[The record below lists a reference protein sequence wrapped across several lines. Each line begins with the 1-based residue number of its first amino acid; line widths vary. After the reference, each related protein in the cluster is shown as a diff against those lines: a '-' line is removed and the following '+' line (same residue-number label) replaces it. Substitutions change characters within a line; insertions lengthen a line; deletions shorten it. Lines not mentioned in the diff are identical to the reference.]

1 MKTYKLITH
10 TRGCNKSYDAD
21 LVLNPQ
27 DHPTAKVGDVVEI
40 YAPDD
45 ENGTHLLLQITELNE
60 QNKTGRNVISIES
73 CIAVAFKMKPYTHVV
88 MRIVNPADVALD
100 SIEIT
105 FKDQYMGRS
114 EMWRLKTY
122 LTNTCV
128 YVNKKID
135 YNDMQ
140 IRCQVYEMWS
150 QGERV
155 ASGVITDDTKIV
167 FRSSTSMVYLF
178 LQMSSEMW
186 DFDIH
191 GDLYFEKA
199 VNGFL
204 TELFQKWKKLGCN
217 HEVTIVLFSRTFY
230 AAKNLDEFPAH
241 MRDCLQQDYKGRYYE
256 DFYRVAIQNERN
268 DDWCTVLAQL
278 RKLFTSYQ
286 ATVLRYHER
295 QNMRIPLATNSTATQ
310 GNFLEVLNI
319 SLNTFEKHY
328 LDRTFDR
335 TGQLSVVITP
345 GVGVFSVDRELT
357 NITKQRIIDNGVGSD
372 LVCVGEQPLHAVPL
386 LKFHNKDTT
395 LTSADDYSLPHW
407 INLSFYSTNKK
418 IAYSNFIPRIKLP
431 ILSFDDDPDVE
442 ESERNFLSCNQSEYI
457 HNSLFDY
464 DAYDE
469 QIFQPLPAQSTCS
482 LQRVVRAKKTSVPS
496 FETYAYRNNDW
507 ENLTPT
513 KIPSLRRKMSDPD
526 IHHGTSGML
535 ATLSDATNL
544 SESLASEK
552 NARRT
557 IVSIAPI
564 VRPGRALINP
574 FDPSH
579 VTIKLTSNRRRWT
592 HIFPKGPTGVLI
604 QQHHYQAVPA
614 KTVPAINYSRHLQ
627 HSNSTNNNTNNN
639 NENNEFNSSAGDQ
652 FDQMSTHSMI
662 SLTRS
667 FTSQNFA
674 IGDDKSD
681 FFKKR
686 HNSLLNATPAAN
698 VPNLTATQAK
708 SYLWGATGEQE
719 WTPAITTG
727 KHTTMKP
734 IVESDHN
741 NFGSSPLEATTEAVG
756 KGKIIIGVDWK
767 SLSIPACLPITTDYF
782 PDKRSLHNDYVISAY
797 TLLPDDVN
805 QDYAT
810 SRAVYRK
817 PLSTEEVCKEIVSQR
832 LAQGF
837 QLIVVEEKP
846 TTASS
851 SNACSASG
859 PGVGSG
865 ATTTNNQSTSAVLP
879 VKPPCESNKEFLLSI
894 GRIFHKISFSGS
906 VITVTG
912 YRPRHPY
919 PPINVDYR
927 YRFHAPQHETYE
939 ISGVNFTTE
948 KLENFSWNH
957 MDLYIC
963 TRGDVD
969 YPLMESLKYWRFR
982 MYLLPRDSMVN
993 KIVSFGCQRCDIFT
1007 EAVVDNTRE
1016 QIEDFVRLIETVSK
1030 LKRQNG
1036 RKARDSPTTHSLTKR
1051 RHSTSNLSRPLN
1063 QGEPFRER
1071 VGSNRLPGKRPS
1083 IDVRPKLDASRISRI
1098 LPSQDAA
1105 TAAAATATA
1114 VAPRDDQ
1121 DDGFPMDIKF
1131 SASATLAE
1139 MFEAMK
1145 HPVNGVGFFTQT
1157 QSLPSCT
1164 FISYDA
1170 LIWLRSRVTNGRHPL
1185 ELLEAMRKERM
1196 ICHASGDW
1204 NQPVVP
1210 GFVFYYVVQQDKN
1223 AKDYAPP
1230 LNEYSAFVNEWLEIE
1245 LQGCGFLWHDEPAP
1259 TKVPNFL
1266 RDTPAPQSWTE
1277 YCMNKRVCRKSHLEI
1292 DVNQKSDRMEWGHV
1306 KHHTVMQPGFAFELV
1321 VEWVTSSGPIVSD
1334 LISGW
1339 MRKANQCGFQLVS
1352 VPADPMAEPFTEKSD
1367 PLRGPIFIP
1376 LCVTFLPDGAALF
1389 DEFPENS
1396 RSDRMLFLQ
1405 ETILARFGFM
1415 PCVLEE
1421 KFTLNKDMPK
1431 EYQYVHCTG
1440 NMFALI
1446 RCASKNY
1453 QVESPS
1459 RQEANFTRCVYG
1471 HTNNTNVPKKVGFL
1485 WAWNH
1490 MIPNKKWKAL
1500 TINNSADGELFQ
1512 LRMLKDFREFCSN
1525 SDQRLAKFWTDSQE
1539 LKRKC
1544 LKFEY
1549 NNNNNSDDAKIV

>member
-1 MKTYKLITH
+1 MKLYKLNTH

-21 LVLNPQ
+21 LVMNLK
-27 DHPTAKVGDVVEI
+27 DHPNANVGDVVEI
-40 YAPDD
+40 YAPDE
-45 ENGTHLLLQITELNE
+45 ENGTHLLLQITEFNGSC
-60 QNKTGRNVISIES
+60 GRDVISIES
-73 CIAVAFKMKPYTHVV
+73 GIANAFKMRQYSNVV

-122 LTNTCV
+122 LTDTCV

-155 ASGVITDDTKIV
+155 ASGVITEDTKIV

-204 TELFQKWKKLGCN
+204 TELFQKWRKLSCN

-230 AAKNLDEFPAH
+230 AAKCLDEFPEH
-241 MRDCLQQDYKGRYYE
+241 MRDCLQQDYKGRFYE
-256 DFYRVAIQNERN
+256 DFYRVAIQNERC
-268 DDWCTVLAQL
+268 DDWCTVLGQL

-295 QNMRIPLATNSTATQ
+295 EHMKIPPATNSSATQ

-418 IAYSNFIPRIKLP
+418 IAYSSFIPRIKLP
-431 ILSFDDDPDVE
+431 LFGSQLTLYDDAGEGGEGE
-442 ESERNFLSCNQSEYI
+442 ENESHFLSCNQSEYK

-496 FETYAYRNNDW
+496 LETYAYRNNDW

-513 KIPSLRRKMSDPD
+513 QIPAMRRKMSDPD
-526 IHHGTSGML
+526 IHHGTSAML
-535 ATLSDATNL
+535 AALQPDTTNL

-552 NARRT
+552 NSRRT

-574 FDPSH
+574 FDPSQ

-614 KTVPAINYSRHLQ
+614 KTTQAGQQRPLQ
-627 HSNSTNNNTNNN
+627 QIQNNSQAGSNNN
-639 NENNEFNSSAGDQ
+639 NEQEDYGCENEEQYDRVS
-652 FDQMSTHSMI
+652 
-662 SLTRS
+662 TRS
-667 FTSQNFA
+667 LLSKSASSQSFV
-674 IGDDKSD
+674 IGDEKID
-681 FFKKR
+681 FFKR
-686 HNSLLNATPAAN
+686 RQNSLMNALPAN

-719 WTPAITTG
+719 WTPAITTV
-727 KHTTMKP
+727 KHLRP
-734 IVESDHN
+734 IVEGEHHHL
-741 NFGSSPLEATTEAVG
+741 GGLEALRAVAVDPPPDPEAG
-756 KGKIIIGVDWK
+756 GGGGRGKIIIGVDWK
-767 SLSIPACLPITTDYF
+767 SLTIPACLPITTDYF
-782 PDKRSLHNDYVISAY
+782 PDKRSLNNDYVISDY

-805 QDYAT
+805 HDYAQ

-837 QLIVVEEKP
+837 QLIVVDEKP
-846 TTASS
+846 PTAGGCSS
-851 SNACSASG
+851 G
-859 PGVGSG
+859 
-865 ATTTNNQSTSAVLP
+865 SAVQP
-879 VKPPCESNKEFLLSI
+879 VKPPCEINKEYLLSI
-894 GRIFHKISFSGS
+894 GRIFHKISLTGS

-948 KLENFSWNH
+948 KLENFNWNH

-969 YPLMESLKYWRFR
+969 YPLMESLKYWRYR
-982 MYLLPRDSMVN
+982 MYLLPREN
-993 KIVSFGCQRCDIFT
+993 IVSKIASCQRCDIFPDVT
-1007 EAVVDNTRE
+1007 ADNTRE
-1016 QIEDFVRLIETVSK
+1016 QVEDFVRLIEAVSK
-1030 LKRQNG
+1030 LKRQF
-1036 RKARDSPTTHSLTKR
+1036 ARRARQHDTPRITEKHHNQLNSP
-1051 RHSTSNLSRPLN
+1051 
-1063 QGEPFRER
+1063 QQ
-1071 VGSNRLPGKRPS
+1071 S
-1083 IDVRPKLDASRISRI
+1083 INVRPKLENGRIPRI
-1098 LPSQDAA
+1098 FPA
-1105 TAAAATATA
+1105 TDAAATAGLSA
-1114 VAPRDDQ
+1114 RDDQ
-1121 DDGFPMDIKF
+1121 DDGFPVDIKF
-1131 SASATLAE
+1131 SPNATLVE
-1139 MFEAMK
+1139 IFEAMK
-1145 HPVNGVGFFTQT
+1145 HPVTGVGYFSQT

-1164 FISYDA
+1164 FVSYDA
-1170 LIWLRSRVTNGRHPL
+1170 LMWLKTRLNNGRHPL

-1204 NQPVVP
+1204 KKPVVP

-1230 LNEYSAFVNEWLEIE
+1230 LSDYSAFVNEWLEIE
-1245 LQGCGFLWHDEPAP
+1245 FQGCSFLWYDEPLTTP
-1259 TKVPNFL
+1259 VPNFL
-1266 RDTPAPQSWTE
+1266 RDSPAPQSWTE
-1277 YCMNKRVCRKSHLEI
+1277 TCSNKRVYRQSHLEI

-1306 KHHTVMQPGFAFELV
+1306 KHHTVLQPGFAFEIV
-1321 VEWVTSSGPIVSD
+1321 VEWVTSSGPIVAD
-1334 LISGW
+1334 LIGGW
-1339 MRKANQCGFQLVS
+1339 MRKANQFNFLVS
-1352 VPADPMAEPFTEKSD
+1352 VPADPMAEPFTKKSD

-1376 LCVTFLPDGAALF
+1376 LCTTFLPNGAALF
-1389 DEFPENS
+1389 DEFPEES

-1405 ETILARFGFM
+1405 EAILAKFGFL
-1415 PCVLEE
+1415 PCVLE
-1421 KFTLNKDMPK
+1421 KKYSVGKDLPK

-1446 RCASKNY
+1446 RCATNNY
-1453 QVESPS
+1453 QVESPIL
-1459 RQEANFTRCVYG
+1459 QEANVTRCVYG

-1490 MIPNKKWKAL
+1490 MIPNKKWKAQ

-1512 LRMLKDFREFCSN
+1512 LKMLKDFREFCSN
-1525 SDQRLAKFWTDSQE
+1525 SDQRLSTFWSQSQE
-1539 LKRKC
+1539 LKRKAQ
-1544 LKFEY
+1544 KFEF
-1549 NNNNNSDDAKIV
+1549 NNNNTDEVKPK

>member
-1 MKTYKLITH
+1 MKLYKLNTH

-21 LVLNPQ
+21 LVMNLK
-27 DHPTAKVGDVVEI
+27 DHPNANVGDVVEI
-40 YAPDD
+40 YAPDE
-45 ENGTHLLLQITELNE
+45 ENGTHLLLQITEFNGSC
-60 QNKTGRNVISIES
+60 GRDVISIES
-73 CIAVAFKMKPYTHVV
+73 GIANAFKMRQYSNVV

-122 LTNTCV
+122 LTDTCV

-155 ASGVITDDTKIV
+155 ASGVITEDTKIV

-204 TELFQKWKKLGCN
+204 TELFQKWRKLSCN

-230 AAKNLDEFPAH
+230 AAKCLDEFPEH
-241 MRDCLQQDYKGRYYE
+241 MRDCLQQDYKGRFYE
-256 DFYRVAIQNERN
+256 DFYRVAIQNERC
-268 DDWCTVLAQL
+268 DDWCTVLGQL

-295 QNMRIPLATNSTATQ
+295 EHMKIPPATNSSATQ

-418 IAYSNFIPRIKLP
+418 IAYSSFIPRIKLP
-431 ILSFDDDPDVE
+431 LFGSQLTLYDDAGEGGEGE
-442 ESERNFLSCNQSEYI
+442 ENESHFLSCNQSEYK

-496 FETYAYRNNDW
+496 LETYAYRNNDW

-513 KIPSLRRKMSDPD
+513 QIPAMRRKMSDPD
-526 IHHGTSGML
+526 IHHGTSAML
-535 ATLSDATNL
+535 AALQPDTTNL

-552 NARRT
+552 NSRRT

-574 FDPSH
+574 FDPSQ

-614 KTVPAINYSRHLQ
+614 KTTQAGQQRPLQ
-627 HSNSTNNNTNNN
+627 QIQNNSQAGSNNN
-639 NENNEFNSSAGDQ
+639 NEQEDYGCENEEQYDRVS
-652 FDQMSTHSMI
+652 
-662 SLTRS
+662 TRS
-667 FTSQNFA
+667 LLSKSASSQSFV
-674 IGDDKSD
+674 IGDEKID
-681 FFKKR
+681 FFKR
-686 HNSLLNATPAAN
+686 RQNSLMNALPAN

-719 WTPAITTG
+719 WTPAITTV
-727 KHTTMKP
+727 KHLRP
-734 IVESDHN
+734 IVEGEHHHL
-741 NFGSSPLEATTEAVG
+741 GGLEALRAVAVDPPPDPEAG
-756 KGKIIIGVDWK
+756 GGGGRGKIIIGVDWK
-767 SLSIPACLPITTDYF
+767 SLTIPACLPITTDYF
-782 PDKRSLHNDYVISAY
+782 PDKRSLNNDYVISDY

-805 QDYAT
+805 HDYAQ

-837 QLIVVEEKP
+837 QLIVVDEKP
-846 TTASS
+846 PTAGGCSS
-851 SNACSASG
+851 G
-859 PGVGSG
+859 
-865 ATTTNNQSTSAVLP
+865 SAVQP
-879 VKPPCESNKEFLLSI
+879 VKPPCEINKEYLLSI
-894 GRIFHKISFSGS
+894 GRIFHKISLTGS

-948 KLENFSWNH
+948 KLENFNWNH

-969 YPLMESLKYWRFR
+969 YPLMESLKYWRYR
-982 MYLLPRDSMVN
+982 MYLLPREN
-993 KIVSFGCQRCDIFT
+993 IVSKIASCQRCDIFPDVT
-1007 EAVVDNTRE
+1007 ADNTRE
-1016 QIEDFVRLIETVSK
+1016 QVEDFVRLIEAVSK
-1030 LKRQNG
+1030 LKRQF
-1036 RKARDSPTTHSLTKR
+1036 ARR
-1051 RHSTSNLSRPLN
+1051 ARH
-1063 QGEPFRER
+1063 
-1071 VGSNRLPGKRPS
+1071 
-1083 IDVRPKLDASRISRI
+1083 
-1098 LPSQDAA
+1098 
-1105 TAAAATATA
+1105 
-1114 VAPRDDQ
+1114 
-1121 DDGFPMDIKF
+1121 
-1131 SASATLAE
+1131 
-1139 MFEAMK
+1139 
-1145 HPVNGVGFFTQT
+1145 
-1157 QSLPSCT
+1157 
-1164 FISYDA
+1164 
-1170 LIWLRSRVTNGRHPL
+1170 
-1185 ELLEAMRKERM
+1185 
-1196 ICHASGDW
+1196 
-1204 NQPVVP
+1204 
-1210 GFVFYYVVQQDKN
+1210 
-1223 AKDYAPP
+1223 
-1230 LNEYSAFVNEWLEIE
+1230 
-1245 LQGCGFLWHDEPAP
+1245 
-1259 TKVPNFL
+1259 
-1266 RDTPAPQSWTE
+1266 
-1277 YCMNKRVCRKSHLEI
+1277 
-1292 DVNQKSDRMEWGHV
+1292 
-1306 KHHTVMQPGFAFELV
+1306 
-1321 VEWVTSSGPIVSD
+1321 
-1334 LISGW
+1334 
-1339 MRKANQCGFQLVS
+1339 
-1352 VPADPMAEPFTEKSD
+1352 
-1367 PLRGPIFIP
+1367 
-1376 LCVTFLPDGAALF
+1376 
-1389 DEFPENS
+1389 
-1396 RSDRMLFLQ
+1396 
-1405 ETILARFGFM
+1405 
-1415 PCVLEE
+1415 
-1421 KFTLNKDMPK
+1421 
-1431 EYQYVHCTG
+1431 
-1440 NMFALI
+1440 
-1446 RCASKNY
+1446 
-1453 QVESPS
+1453 
-1459 RQEANFTRCVYG
+1459 
-1471 HTNNTNVPKKVGFL
+1471 
-1485 WAWNH
+1485 
-1490 MIPNKKWKAL
+1490 
-1500 TINNSADGELFQ
+1500 
-1512 LRMLKDFREFCSN
+1512 
-1525 SDQRLAKFWTDSQE
+1525 
-1539 LKRKC
+1539 
-1544 LKFEY
+1544 
-1549 NNNNNSDDAKIV
+1549 

>member
-1 MKTYKLITH
+1 MKLYKLNTH

-21 LVLNPQ
+21 LVMNLK
-27 DHPTAKVGDVVEI
+27 DHPNANVGDVVEI
-40 YAPDD
+40 YAPDE
-45 ENGTHLLLQITELNE
+45 ENGTHLLLQITEFNGSC
-60 QNKTGRNVISIES
+60 GRDVISIES
-73 CIAVAFKMKPYTHVV
+73 GIANAFKMRQYSNVV

-122 LTNTCV
+122 LTDTCV

-155 ASGVITDDTKIV
+155 ASGVITEDTKIV

-204 TELFQKWKKLGCN
+204 TELFQKWRKLSCN

-230 AAKNLDEFPAH
+230 AAKCLDEFPEH
-241 MRDCLQQDYKGRYYE
+241 MRDCLQQDYKGRFYE
-256 DFYRVAIQNERN
+256 DFYRVAIQNERC
-268 DDWCTVLAQL
+268 DDWCTVLGQL

-295 QNMRIPLATNSTATQ
+295 EHMKIPPATNSSATQ

-418 IAYSNFIPRIKLP
+418 IAYSSFIPRIKLP
-431 ILSFDDDPDVE
+431 LFGSQLTLYDGAGEGGDGE
-442 ESERNFLSCNQSEYI
+442 ENESHFLSCNQSEYK

-496 FETYAYRNNDW
+496 LETYAYRNNDW

-513 KIPSLRRKMSDPD
+513 QIPAMRRKMSDPD
-526 IHHGTSGML
+526 IHHGTSAML
-535 ATLSDATNL
+535 AALQPDTTNL

-552 NARRT
+552 NSRRT

-574 FDPSH
+574 FDPSQ

-614 KTVPAINYSRHLQ
+614 KTTQACQQRPLQ
-627 HSNSTNNNTNNN
+627 QIQNNSQTGSNNN
-639 NENNEFNSSAGDQ
+639 NEQEDYGCENGEQYDRV
-652 FDQMSTHSMI
+652 STHSLL
-662 SLTRS
+662 SKSASSQS
-667 FTSQNFA
+667 FVMGEEK
-674 IGDDKSD
+674 ID
-681 FFKKR
+681 FFKR
-686 HNSLLNATPAAN
+686 RQNSLMNALPAN

-719 WTPAITTG
+719 WTPAITTV
-727 KHTTMKP
+727 KHLRP
-734 IVESDHN
+734 IVEGEHHHL
-741 NFGSSPLEATTEAVG
+741 GGLEALRAVAVDPPPDPEAG
-756 KGKIIIGVDWK
+756 GGGGGRGKIIIGVDWK
-767 SLSIPACLPITTDYF
+767 SLTIPACLPITTDYF
-782 PDKRSLHNDYVISAY
+782 PDKRSLNNDYVISDY

-805 QDYAT
+805 HDYAQ

-837 QLIVVEEKP
+837 QLIVVDEKP
-846 TTASS
+846 PTAIGCSS
-851 SNACSASG
+851 G
-859 PGVGSG
+859 
-865 ATTTNNQSTSAVLP
+865 SAVQP
-879 VKPPCESNKEFLLSI
+879 VKPPCEINKEYLLSI
-894 GRIFHKISFSGS
+894 GRIFHKISLTGS

-948 KLENFSWNH
+948 KLENFNWNH

-969 YPLMESLKYWRFR
+969 YPLMESLKYWRYR
-982 MYLLPRDSMVN
+982 MYLLPREN
-993 KIVSFGCQRCDIFT
+993 IVSKIASCQRCDIFPDVT
-1007 EAVVDNTRE
+1007 ADNTRE
-1016 QIEDFVRLIETVSK
+1016 QVEDFVRLIEAVSK
-1030 LKRQNG
+1030 LKRQF
-1036 RKARDSPTTHSLTKR
+1036 ARRARQHDTPRITEKHHNQLNSP
-1051 RHSTSNLSRPLN
+1051 
-1063 QGEPFRER
+1063 QQ
-1071 VGSNRLPGKRPS
+1071 S
-1083 IDVRPKLDASRISRI
+1083 INVRPKLENGRIPRI
-1098 LPSQDAA
+1098 FPA
-1105 TAAAATATA
+1105 TDAAATAGLA
-1114 VAPRDDQ
+1114 ARDDQ
-1121 DDGFPMDIKF
+1121 DDGFPVDIKF
-1131 SASATLAE
+1131 SPNATLVE
-1139 MFEAMK
+1139 IFEAMK
-1145 HPVNGVGFFTQT
+1145 HPVTGVGYFSQT

-1164 FISYDA
+1164 FVSYDA
-1170 LIWLRSRVTNGRHPL
+1170 LMWLKTRLNNGRHPL

-1204 NQPVVP
+1204 KKPVVP

-1230 LNEYSAFVNEWLEIE
+1230 LGDYSAFVNEWLEIE
-1245 LQGCGFLWHDEPAP
+1245 FQGCSFLWYDEPLTTP
-1259 TKVPNFL
+1259 VPNFL
-1266 RDTPAPQSWTE
+1266 RDSPAPQSWTE
-1277 YCMNKRVCRKSHLEI
+1277 TCSNKRVYRQSHLEI

-1306 KHHTVMQPGFAFELV
+1306 KHHTVLQPGFAFEIV
-1321 VEWVTSSGPIVSD
+1321 VEWVTSSGPIVAD
-1334 LISGW
+1334 LIGGW
-1339 MRKANQCGFQLVS
+1339 MRKANQFNFLVS
-1352 VPADPMAEPFTEKSD
+1352 VPADPMAEPFTKKSD

-1376 LCVTFLPDGAALF
+1376 LCTTFLPNGAALF
-1389 DEFPENS
+1389 EEFPEES

-1405 ETILARFGFM
+1405 EAILAKFGFL
-1415 PCVLEE
+1415 PCVLE
-1421 KFTLNKDMPK
+1421 KKYSVGKDLPK

-1446 RCASKNY
+1446 RCATNNY
-1453 QVESPS
+1453 QVESPIL
-1459 RQEANFTRCVYG
+1459 QEANVTRCVYG

-1490 MIPNKKWKAL
+1490 MIPNKKWKAQ

-1512 LRMLKDFREFCSN
+1512 LKMLKDFREFCSN
-1525 SDQRLAKFWTDSQE
+1525 SDQRLSTFWSQSQE
-1539 LKRKC
+1539 LKRKAQ
-1544 LKFEY
+1544 KFEF
-1549 NNNNNSDDAKIV
+1549 NNNNTDEVKPK

>member
-1 MKTYKLITH
+1 MKLYKLNTH

-21 LVLNPQ
+21 LVMNLK
-27 DHPTAKVGDVVEI
+27 DHPNANVGDVVEI
-40 YAPDD
+40 YAPDE
-45 ENGTHLLLQITELNE
+45 ENGTHLLLQITEFNGSC
-60 QNKTGRNVISIES
+60 GRDVISIES
-73 CIAVAFKMKPYTHVV
+73 GIANAFKMRPYSNVV
-88 MRIVNPADVALD
+88 MRIVKPADVALD

-122 LTNTCV
+122 LTDTCV

-155 ASGVITDDTKIV
+155 ASGVITEDTKIV

-204 TELFQKWKKLGCN
+204 TELFQKWRKLSCN

-230 AAKNLDEFPAH
+230 AAKSLDEFPEH
-241 MRDCLQQDYKGRYYE
+241 MRDCLQQDYKGRFYE
-256 DFYRVAIQNERN
+256 DFYRVAIQNERC
-268 DDWCTVLAQL
+268 DDWCTVLGQL

-295 QNMRIPLATNSTATQ
+295 ENMKIPPATNSSATQ

-418 IAYSNFIPRIKLP
+418 IVYSSFIPRIKLP
-431 ILSFDDDPDVE
+431 LFGSQLTLHDGVGDGEGE
-442 ESERNFLSCNQSEYI
+442 ENERHFLSCNQSEYK

-496 FETYAYRNNDW
+496 LETYAYRNNDW

-513 KIPSLRRKMSDPD
+513 QIPAMRRKMSDPD
-526 IHHGTSGML
+526 IHHGTSAML
-535 ATLSDATNL
+535 AALQPDTTNL

-552 NARRT
+552 NSRRT

-574 FDPSH
+574 FDPSQ

-614 KTVPAINYSRHLQ
+614 KPTQAGQQRPLQ
-627 HSNSTNNNTNNN
+627 QTQSNNN
-639 NENNEFNSSAGDQ
+639 NDQEDYGCENGEQYDRVSSHSLLNKSDSSQSFVMGDEP
-652 FDQMSTHSMI
+652 I
-662 SLTRS
+662 
-667 FTSQNFA
+667 
-674 IGDDKSD
+674 D
-681 FFKKR
+681 FFKR
-686 HNSLLNATPAAN
+686 RQNSPMNPQPAN

-727 KHTTMKP
+727 
-734 IVESDHN
+734 
-741 NFGSSPLEATTEAVG
+741 
-756 KGKIIIGVDWK
+756 VDWK
-767 SLSIPACLPITTDYF
+767 SLTIPACLPITTDYF
-782 PDKRSLHNDYVISAY
+782 PDKRSLNNDYVISDY

-805 QDYAT
+805 HDYAQ

-837 QLIVVEEKP
+837 QLIVVDEKP
-846 TTASS
+846 PTASGCS
-851 SNACSASG
+851 SG
-859 PGVGSG
+859 
-865 ATTTNNQSTSAVLP
+865 SAVQP
-879 VKPPCESNKEFLLSI
+879 VKLSRETNKEYLLSI
-894 GRIFHKISFSGS
+894 GRIFHKISLSGS

-948 KLENFSWNH
+948 KLENFNWNH

-969 YPLMESLKYWRFR
+969 YPLMESLKYWRYR
-982 MYLLPRDSMVN
+982 MYLLPREN
-993 KIVSFGCQRCDIFT
+993 IVSKIASCQRCDIFPDVT
-1007 EAVVDNTRE
+1007 ADNTRE
-1016 QIEDFVRLIETVSK
+1016 QVEDFVRLIEAVSK
-1030 LKRQNG
+1030 LKRQYA
-1036 RKARDSPTTHSLTKR
+1036 RKARQHDTPRITEKHHNQLNSPL
-1051 RHSTSNLSRPLN
+1051 
-1063 QGEPFRER
+1063 Q
-1071 VGSNRLPGKRPS
+1071 S
-1083 IDVRPKLDASRISRI
+1083 INVRPKLENGRIPRI
-1098 LPSQDAA
+1098 FPA
-1105 TAAAATATA
+1105 TDAAAAAG
-1114 VAPRDDQ
+1114 VAARDDQ
-1121 DDGFPMDIKF
+1121 DDGFPVDIKF
-1131 SASATLAE
+1131 SPNATLPE
-1139 MFEAMK
+1139 IFEAMK
-1145 HPVNGVGFFTQT
+1145 HPVNGVGFFSQT

-1164 FISYDA
+1164 FVSYDA
-1170 LIWLRSRVTNGRHPL
+1170 LMWLKTRLNNGRHPL
-1185 ELLEAMRKERM
+1185 DLLEAMRKERM

-1204 NQPVVP
+1204 KKPVVP

-1230 LNEYSAFVNEWLEIE
+1230 LDDYSAFVNEWLEIE
-1245 LQGCGFLWHDEPAP
+1245 FQGCSFLWHDEPVTTP
-1259 TKVPNFL
+1259 VPNFL
-1266 RDTPAPQSWTE
+1266 RDSPAPQSWTE
-1277 YCMNKRVCRKSHLEI
+1277 TSSNKRVYRQSHLEI

-1306 KHHTVMQPGFAFELV
+1306 KHHTVLQPRFAFEIV
-1321 VEWVTSSGPIVSD
+1321 VEWVTSSGPIVAD
-1334 LISGW
+1334 LIGGW
-1339 MRKANQCGFQLVS
+1339 MRKANQFNFLVS
-1352 VPADPMAEPFTEKSD
+1352 VPADPMAEPFTKKSD

-1376 LCVTFLPDGAALF
+1376 LCTTFLPNGAALF
-1389 DEFPENS
+1389 DEFPEES
-1396 RSDRMLFLQ
+1396 RSDRMLFFQ
-1405 ETILARFGFM
+1405 EAILGKFGFL
-1415 PCVLEE
+1415 PCVLE
-1421 KFTLNKDMPK
+1421 KKYSVGKDLPK

-1446 RCASKNY
+1446 RCATNNY
-1453 QVESPS
+1453 QVESPILK
-1459 RQEANFTRCVYG
+1459 EANVTRCVYG

-1490 MIPNKKWKAL
+1490 MIPNKKWKAQ

-1512 LRMLKDFREFCSN
+1512 LKMLKDFREFCSN
-1525 SDQRLAKFWTDSQE
+1525 SDQRLSTFWTQSQE
-1539 LKRKC
+1539 LKRRAQ
-1544 LKFEY
+1544 KFEF
-1549 NNNNNSDDAKIV
+1549 NNNNTEENKMK

>member
-1 MKTYKLITH
+1 MKLYKLNTH

-21 LVLNPQ
+21 LVMNLK
-27 DHPTAKVGDVVEI
+27 DHPNANVGDVVEI
-40 YAPDD
+40 YAPDE
-45 ENGTHLLLQITELNE
+45 ENGTHLLLQITEFNGSC
-60 QNKTGRNVISIES
+60 GRDVISIES
-73 CIAVAFKMKPYTHVV
+73 GIANAFKMRQYSNVV

-122 LTNTCV
+122 LTDTCV

-155 ASGVITDDTKIV
+155 ASGVITEDTKIV

-204 TELFQKWKKLGCN
+204 TELFQKWRKLSCN

-230 AAKNLDEFPAH
+230 AAKCLDEFPEH
-241 MRDCLQQDYKGRYYE
+241 MRDCLQQDYKGRFYE
-256 DFYRVAIQNERN
+256 DFYRVAIQNERC
-268 DDWCTVLAQL
+268 DDWCTVLGQL

-295 QNMRIPLATNSTATQ
+295 EHMKIPPATNSSATQ

-418 IAYSNFIPRIKLP
+418 IAYSSFIPRIKLP
-431 ILSFDDDPDVE
+431 LFGSQLTLYDDAGEGGEGE
-442 ESERNFLSCNQSEYI
+442 ENESHFLSCNQSEYK

-496 FETYAYRNNDW
+496 LETYAYRNNDW

-513 KIPSLRRKMSDPD
+513 QIPAMRRKMSDPD
-526 IHHGTSGML
+526 IHHGTSAML
-535 ATLSDATNL
+535 AALQPDTTNL

-552 NARRT
+552 NSRRT

-574 FDPSH
+574 FDPSQ

-614 KTVPAINYSRHLQ
+614 KTTQAGQQRPLQ
-627 HSNSTNNNTNNN
+627 QIQNNSQAGSNNN
-639 NENNEFNSSAGDQ
+639 NEQEDYGCENEEQYDRVS
-652 FDQMSTHSMI
+652 
-662 SLTRS
+662 TRS
-667 FTSQNFA
+667 LLSKSASSQSFV
-674 IGDDKSD
+674 IGDEKID
-681 FFKKR
+681 FFKR
-686 HNSLLNATPAAN
+686 RQNSLMNALPAN

-719 WTPAITTG
+719 WTPAITTV
-727 KHTTMKP
+727 KHLRP
-734 IVESDHN
+734 IVEGEHHHL
-741 NFGSSPLEATTEAVG
+741 GGLEALRAVAVDPPPDPEAG
-756 KGKIIIGVDWK
+756 GGGGRGKIIIGVDWK
-767 SLSIPACLPITTDYF
+767 SLTIPACLPITTDYF
-782 PDKRSLHNDYVISAY
+782 PDKRSLNNDYVISDY

-805 QDYAT
+805 HDYAQ

-837 QLIVVEEKP
+837 QLIVVDEKP
-846 TTASS
+846 PTAGGCSS
-851 SNACSASG
+851 G
-859 PGVGSG
+859 
-865 ATTTNNQSTSAVLP
+865 SAVQP
-879 VKPPCESNKEFLLSI
+879 VKPPCEINKEYLLSI
-894 GRIFHKISFSGS
+894 GRIFHKISLTGS

-948 KLENFSWNH
+948 KLENFNWNH

-969 YPLMESLKYWRFR
+969 YPLMESLKYWRYR
-982 MYLLPRDSMVN
+982 MYLLPREN
-993 KIVSFGCQRCDIFT
+993 IVSKIASCQRCDIFPDVT
-1007 EAVVDNTRE
+1007 ADNTRE
-1016 QIEDFVRLIETVSK
+1016 QVEDFVRLIEAVSK
-1030 LKRQNG
+1030 LKRQF
-1036 RKARDSPTTHSLTKR
+1036 ARRARHDTPRITEKHHNQLNSP
-1051 RHSTSNLSRPLN
+1051 
-1063 QGEPFRER
+1063 QQ
-1071 VGSNRLPGKRPS
+1071 S
-1083 IDVRPKLDASRISRI
+1083 INVRPKLENGRIPRI
-1098 LPSQDAA
+1098 FPA
-1105 TAAAATATA
+1105 TDAAATAGLSA
-1114 VAPRDDQ
+1114 RDDQ
-1121 DDGFPMDIKF
+1121 DDGFPVDIKF
-1131 SASATLAE
+1131 SPNATLVE
-1139 MFEAMK
+1139 IFEAMK
-1145 HPVNGVGFFTQT
+1145 HPVTGVGYFSQT

-1164 FISYDA
+1164 FVSYDA
-1170 LIWLRSRVTNGRHPL
+1170 LMWLKTRLNNGRHPL

-1204 NQPVVP
+1204 KKPVVP

-1230 LNEYSAFVNEWLEIE
+1230 LSDYSAFVNEWLEIE
-1245 LQGCGFLWHDEPAP
+1245 FQGCSFLWYDEPLTTP
-1259 TKVPNFL
+1259 VPNFL
-1266 RDTPAPQSWTE
+1266 RDSPAPQSWTE
-1277 YCMNKRVCRKSHLEI
+1277 TCSNKRVYRQSHLEI

-1306 KHHTVMQPGFAFELV
+1306 KHHTVLQPGFAFEIV
-1321 VEWVTSSGPIVSD
+1321 VEWVTSSGPIVAD
-1334 LISGW
+1334 LIGGW
-1339 MRKANQCGFQLVS
+1339 MRKANQFNFLVS
-1352 VPADPMAEPFTEKSD
+1352 VPADPMAEPFTKKSD

-1376 LCVTFLPDGAALF
+1376 LCTTFLPNGAALF
-1389 DEFPENS
+1389 DEFPEES

-1405 ETILARFGFM
+1405 EAILAKFGFL
-1415 PCVLEE
+1415 PCVLE
-1421 KFTLNKDMPK
+1421 KKYSVGKDLPK

-1446 RCASKNY
+1446 RCATNNY
-1453 QVESPS
+1453 QVESPIL
-1459 RQEANFTRCVYG
+1459 QEANVTRCVYG

-1490 MIPNKKWKAL
+1490 MIPNKKWKAQ

-1512 LRMLKDFREFCSN
+1512 LKMLKDFREFCSN
-1525 SDQRLAKFWTDSQE
+1525 SDQRLSTFWSQSQE
-1539 LKRKC
+1539 LKRKAQ
-1544 LKFEY
+1544 KFEF
-1549 NNNNNSDDAKIV
+1549 NNNNTDEVKPK

>member
-1 MKTYKLITH
+1 MKLFKLNTH

-60 QNKTGRNVISIES
+60 QSKTGRNVISIES
-73 CIAVAFKMKPYTHVV
+73 CIAIAFKMRSYSNVV

-230 AAKNLDEFPAH
+230 AAKSLDEFPAH

-286 ATVLRYHER
+286 ETVLRYHER

-418 IAYSNFIPRIKLP
+418 IAYSSFIPRIKLP
-431 ILSFDDDPDVE
+431 LLSHVDETDVE
-442 ESERNFLSCNQSEYI
+442 ENERNFLSCNQSEYI

-535 ATLSDATNL
+535 ATLTDTTNL

-552 NARRT
+552 NARRA

-614 KTVPAINYSRHLQ
+614 KAVPAASYNRQLQ
-627 HSNSTNNNTNNN
+627 HSNSNNN
-639 NENNEFNSSAGDQ
+639 NNNDQ
-652 FDQMSTHSMI
+652 EEQYDQLSNHSLI
-662 SLTRS
+662 SQSKS
-667 FTSQNFA
+667 FSSQNFA
-674 IGDDKSD
+674 MGEDKSD
-681 FFKKR
+681 FFKR
-686 HNSLLNATPAAN
+686 RNTSLVNAATAAN

-719 WTPAITTG
+719 WTPAITTDNGTATG
-727 KHTTMKP
+727 KHMKP
-734 IVESDHN
+734 IVESEHY
-741 NFGSSPLEATTEAVG
+741 NFGRSRLEATTEAVG

-782 PDKRSLHNDYVISAY
+782 PDKRSLHNDYVISDY

-805 QDYAT
+805 LDYAK

-837 QLIVVEEKP
+837 QLIVVEEKQP
-846 TTASS
+846 SS
-851 SNACSASG
+851 SSCCSASG
-859 PGVGSG
+859 SCAPASNP
-865 ATTTNNQSTSAVLP
+865 TTSAVLP
-879 VKPPCESNKEFLLSI
+879 VKPSCELNREYLLSI
-894 GRIFHKISFSGS
+894 GRIFHKITLSGS

-982 MYLLPRDSMVN
+982 MYLLPRESMVN

-1016 QIEDFVRLIETVSK
+1016 QIEDFIRLIENVSK
-1030 LKRQNG
+1030 LKRQIC
-1036 RKARDSPTTHSLTKR
+1036 RKARHQCAPQAGSESHFAHSS
-1051 RHSTSNLSRPLN
+1051 RH
-1063 QGEPFRER
+1063 
-1071 VGSNRLPGKRPS
+1071 
-1083 IDVRPKLDASRISRI
+1083 
-1098 LPSQDAA
+1098 
-1105 TAAAATATA
+1105 
-1114 VAPRDDQ
+1114 
-1121 DDGFPMDIKF
+1121 
-1131 SASATLAE
+1131 
-1139 MFEAMK
+1139 
-1145 HPVNGVGFFTQT
+1145 
-1157 QSLPSCT
+1157 
-1164 FISYDA
+1164 
-1170 LIWLRSRVTNGRHPL
+1170 
-1185 ELLEAMRKERM
+1185 
-1196 ICHASGDW
+1196 
-1204 NQPVVP
+1204 
-1210 GFVFYYVVQQDKN
+1210 
-1223 AKDYAPP
+1223 
-1230 LNEYSAFVNEWLEIE
+1230 
-1245 LQGCGFLWHDEPAP
+1245 GCGDSCSCSLG
-1259 TKVPNFL
+1259 
-1266 RDTPAPQSWTE
+1266 S
-1277 YCMNKRVCRKSHLEI
+1277 
-1292 DVNQKSDRMEWGHV
+1292 
-1306 KHHTVMQPGFAFELV
+1306 
-1321 VEWVTSSGPIVSD
+1321 
-1334 LISGW
+1334 
-1339 MRKANQCGFQLVS
+1339 
-1352 VPADPMAEPFTEKSD
+1352 
-1367 PLRGPIFIP
+1367 
-1376 LCVTFLPDGAALF
+1376 CVT
-1389 DEFPENS
+1389 
-1396 RSDRMLFLQ
+1396 
-1405 ETILARFGFM
+1405 
-1415 PCVLEE
+1415 
-1421 KFTLNKDMPK
+1421 
-1431 EYQYVHCTG
+1431 
-1440 NMFALI
+1440 
-1446 RCASKNY
+1446 
-1453 QVESPS
+1453 
-1459 RQEANFTRCVYG
+1459 
-1471 HTNNTNVPKKVGFL
+1471 
-1485 WAWNH
+1485 
-1490 MIPNKKWKAL
+1490 
-1500 TINNSADGELFQ
+1500 
-1512 LRMLKDFREFCSN
+1512 
-1525 SDQRLAKFWTDSQE
+1525 
-1539 LKRKC
+1539 
-1544 LKFEY
+1544 
-1549 NNNNNSDDAKIV
+1549 

>member
-1 MKTYKLITH
+1 MKLYKLNTH

-21 LVLNPQ
+21 LVMNLK
-27 DHPTAKVGDVVEI
+27 DHPNANVGDVVEI
-40 YAPDD
+40 YAPDE
-45 ENGTHLLLQITELNE
+45 ENGTHLLLQITEFNGSC
-60 QNKTGRNVISIES
+60 GRDVISIES
-73 CIAVAFKMKPYTHVV
+73 GIAIAFKMRSYSNVV

-122 LTNTCV
+122 LTDTCV

-155 ASGVITDDTKIV
+155 ASGVITEDTKIV

-204 TELFQKWKKLGCN
+204 TELFQKWRKLSCN

-230 AAKNLDEFPAH
+230 AAKSLDEFPEH
-241 MRDCLQQDYKGRYYE
+241 MRDCLQQDYKGRFYE
-256 DFYRVAIQNERN
+256 DFYRVAIQNERC
-268 DDWCTVLAQL
+268 DDWCTVLGQL

-295 QNMRIPLATNSTATQ
+295 ENMEIPPATNSSATQ

-418 IAYSNFIPRIKLP
+418 IAYSSFIPRIKLP
-431 ILSFDDDPDVE
+431 LFGSQLTLHDGVGEGEGE
-442 ESERNFLSCNQSEYI
+442 ENERHFLSCNQSEYK

-496 FETYAYRNNDW
+496 LETYAYRNNDW

-513 KIPSLRRKMSDPD
+513 QIPAMRRKMSDPD
-526 IHHGTSGML
+526 IHHGTSAML
-535 ATLSDATNL
+535 AALQPDTTNL

-552 NARRT
+552 NSRRA

-574 FDPSH
+574 FDPSQ

-614 KTVPAINYSRHLQ
+614 KPNQPGQQRPLQ
-627 HSNSTNNNTNNN
+627 QIQSICQSGSNNN
-639 NENNEFNSSAGDQ
+639 NDQEDYGCDSGEQYDRVSSHTLISKSASSQSFVMGDEK
-652 FDQMSTHSMI
+652 I
-662 SLTRS
+662 
-667 FTSQNFA
+667 
-674 IGDDKSD
+674 D
-681 FFKKR
+681 FFKR
-686 HNSLLNATPAAN
+686 RQNSLMNPLPAN

-719 WTPAITTG
+719 WTPAITTV
-727 KHTTMKP
+727 KHLRP
-734 IVESDHN
+734 IVEGEHHHL
-741 NFGSSPLEATTEAVG
+741 GGLEALRAVDSPPDAEAG
-756 KGKIIIGVDWK
+756 SGRGKIIIGVDWK
-767 SLSIPACLPITTDYF
+767 SLTIPACLPITTDYF
-782 PDKRSLHNDYVISAY
+782 PDKRSLNNDYVISDY

-805 QDYAT
+805 HDYAQ

-837 QLIVVEEKP
+837 QLIVVDEKP
-846 TTASS
+846 PTAGGCSS
-851 SNACSASG
+851 A
-859 PGVGSG
+859 
-865 ATTTNNQSTSAVLP
+865 SAVLP
-879 VKPPCESNKEFLLSI
+879 VKPPCETNKEYLLSI
-894 GRIFHKISFSGS
+894 GRIFHKISLSGS

-948 KLENFSWNH
+948 KLENFNWNH

-969 YPLMESLKYWRFR
+969 YPLMESLKYWRYR
-982 MYLLPRDSMVN
+982 MYLLPREN
-993 KIVSFGCQRCDIFT
+993 IVSKIASCQRCDIFPDVT
-1007 EAVVDNTRE
+1007 ADNTRE
-1016 QIEDFVRLIETVSK
+1016 QVEDFVRLIEAVSK
-1030 LKRQNG
+1030 LKRQYA
-1036 RKARDSPTTHSLTKR
+1036 RKARHDTPRITEKHHNQLNSP
-1051 RHSTSNLSRPLN
+1051 
-1063 QGEPFRER
+1063 QQ
-1071 VGSNRLPGKRPS
+1071 S
-1083 IDVRPKLDASRISRI
+1083 INVRPKLENGRIPRI
-1098 LPSQDAA
+1098 FPA
-1105 TAAAATATA
+1105 TDAAAAPGIAA
-1114 VAPRDDQ
+1114 RDDQ
-1121 DDGFPMDIKF
+1121 DDGFPVDIKF
-1131 SASATLAE
+1131 SPNATLPE
-1139 MFEAMK
+1139 IFEAMK
-1145 HPVNGVGFFTQT
+1145 HPVNGVGFFSQT

-1164 FISYDA
+1164 FVSYDA
-1170 LIWLRSRVTNGRHPL
+1170 LMWLKTRLNNGRHPL
-1185 ELLEAMRKERM
+1185 DLLEAMRKERM

-1204 NQPVVP
+1204 KKPVVP

-1230 LNEYSAFVNEWLEIE
+1230 LDDYSAFVNEWLEIE
-1245 LQGCGFLWHDEPAP
+1245 FQGCSFLWHDEPVTTP
-1259 TKVPNFL
+1259 VPNFL
-1266 RDTPAPQSWTE
+1266 RDSPAPQSWTE
-1277 YCMNKRVCRKSHLEI
+1277 TSSNKRVYRQSHLEI

-1306 KHHTVMQPGFAFELV
+1306 KHHTVLQPRFAFEIV
-1321 VEWVTSSGPIVSD
+1321 VEWVTSSGPIVAD
-1334 LISGW
+1334 LIGGW
-1339 MRKANQCGFQLVS
+1339 MRKANQFNFLVS
-1352 VPADPMAEPFTEKSD
+1352 VPADPMAEPFTKKSD

-1376 LCVTFLPDGAALF
+1376 LCTTFLPNGATLF
-1389 DEFPENS
+1389 DEFPEES
-1396 RSDRMLFLQ
+1396 RADRMLFLQ
-1405 ETILARFGFM
+1405 EAILGKFGFL
-1415 PCVLEE
+1415 PCVLE
-1421 KFTLNKDMPK
+1421 KKYSVGKDLPK

-1446 RCASKNY
+1446 RCATNNY
-1453 QVESPS
+1453 QVESPILK
-1459 RQEANFTRCVYG
+1459 EANVTRCVYG

-1490 MIPNKKWKAL
+1490 MIPNKKWKAQ

-1512 LRMLKDFREFCSN
+1512 LKMLKDFREFCSN
-1525 SDQRLAKFWTDSQE
+1525 SDQRLSTFWTQSQE
-1539 LKRKC
+1539 LKRRAQ
-1544 LKFEY
+1544 KFE
-1549 NNNNNSDDAKIV
+1549 NNNNNTEEVKLK

>member
-1 MKTYKLITH
+1 MKLYKLNTH

-21 LVLNPQ
+21 LVMNLK
-27 DHPTAKVGDVVEI
+27 DHPNANVGDVVEI
-40 YAPDD
+40 YAPDE
-45 ENGTHLLLQITELNE
+45 ENGTHLLLQITEFNGSC
-60 QNKTGRNVISIES
+60 GRDVISIES
-73 CIAVAFKMKPYTHVV
+73 GIAIAFKMRSYSNVV

-122 LTNTCV
+122 LTDTCV

-155 ASGVITDDTKIV
+155 ASGVITEDTKIV

-204 TELFQKWKKLGCN
+204 TELFQKWRKLSCN

-230 AAKNLDEFPAH
+230 AAKSLDEFPEH
-241 MRDCLQQDYKGRYYE
+241 MRDCLQQDYKGRFYE
-256 DFYRVAIQNERN
+256 DFYRVAIQNERC
-268 DDWCTVLAQL
+268 DDWCTVLGQL

-295 QNMRIPLATNSTATQ
+295 ENMEIPPATNSSATQ

-418 IAYSNFIPRIKLP
+418 IAYSSFIPRIKLP
-431 ILSFDDDPDVE
+431 LFGSQLTLHDGVGEGEGE
-442 ESERNFLSCNQSEYI
+442 ENERHFLSCNQSEYK

-496 FETYAYRNNDW
+496 LETYAYRNNDW

-513 KIPSLRRKMSDPD
+513 QIPAMRRKMSDPD
-526 IHHGTSGML
+526 IHHGTSAML
-535 ATLSDATNL
+535 AALQPDTTNL

-552 NARRT
+552 NSRRA

-574 FDPSH
+574 FDPSQ

-614 KTVPAINYSRHLQ
+614 KPNQPGQQRPLQ
-627 HSNSTNNNTNNN
+627 QIQSICQSGSNNN
-639 NENNEFNSSAGDQ
+639 NDQEDYGCDSGEQYDRVSSHTLISKSASSQSFVMGDEK
-652 FDQMSTHSMI
+652 I
-662 SLTRS
+662 
-667 FTSQNFA
+667 
-674 IGDDKSD
+674 D
-681 FFKKR
+681 FFKR
-686 HNSLLNATPAAN
+686 RQNSLMNPLPAN

-719 WTPAITTG
+719 WTPAITTV
-727 KHTTMKP
+727 KHLRP
-734 IVESDHN
+734 IVEGEHHHL
-741 NFGSSPLEATTEAVG
+741 GGLEALRAVDSPPDAEAG
-756 KGKIIIGVDWK
+756 SGRGKIIIGVDWK
-767 SLSIPACLPITTDYF
+767 SLTIPACLPITTDYF
-782 PDKRSLHNDYVISAY
+782 PDKRSLNNDYVISDY

-805 QDYAT
+805 HDYAQ

-837 QLIVVEEKP
+837 QLIVVDEKP
-846 TTASS
+846 PTAGGCSS
-851 SNACSASG
+851 A
-859 PGVGSG
+859 
-865 ATTTNNQSTSAVLP
+865 SAVLP
-879 VKPPCESNKEFLLSI
+879 VKPPCETNKEYLLSI
-894 GRIFHKISFSGS
+894 GRIFHKISLSGS

-948 KLENFSWNH
+948 KLENFNWNH

-969 YPLMESLKYWRFR
+969 YPLMESLKYWRYR
-982 MYLLPRDSMVN
+982 MYLLPREN
-993 KIVSFGCQRCDIFT
+993 IVSKIASCQRCDIFPDVT
-1007 EAVVDNTRE
+1007 ADNTRE
-1016 QIEDFVRLIETVSK
+1016 QVEDFVRLIEAVSK
-1030 LKRQNG
+1030 LKRQYA
-1036 RKARDSPTTHSLTKR
+1036 RKARHDTPRITEKHHNQLNSP
-1051 RHSTSNLSRPLN
+1051 
-1063 QGEPFRER
+1063 QQ
-1071 VGSNRLPGKRPS
+1071 S
-1083 IDVRPKLDASRISRI
+1083 INVRPKLENGRIPRI
-1098 LPSQDAA
+1098 FPA
-1105 TAAAATATA
+1105 TDAAAAPGIAA
-1114 VAPRDDQ
+1114 RDDQ
-1121 DDGFPMDIKF
+1121 DDGFPVDIKF
-1131 SASATLAE
+1131 SPNATLPE
-1139 MFEAMK
+1139 IFEAMK
-1145 HPVNGVGFFTQT
+1145 HPVNGVGFFSQT

-1164 FISYDA
+1164 FVSYDA
-1170 LIWLRSRVTNGRHPL
+1170 LMWLKTRLNNGRHPL
-1185 ELLEAMRKERM
+1185 DLLEAMRKERM

-1204 NQPVVP
+1204 KKPVVP

-1223 AKDYAPP
+1223 AKGDYAPP
-1230 LNEYSAFVNEWLEIE
+1230 LDDYSAFVNEWLEIE
-1245 LQGCGFLWHDEPAP
+1245 FQGCSFLWHDEPVTTP
-1259 TKVPNFL
+1259 VPNFL
-1266 RDTPAPQSWTE
+1266 RDSPAPQSWTE
-1277 YCMNKRVCRKSHLEI
+1277 TSSNKRVYRQSHLEI

-1306 KHHTVMQPGFAFELV
+1306 KHHTVLQPRFAFEIV
-1321 VEWVTSSGPIVSD
+1321 VEWVTSSGPIVAD
-1334 LISGW
+1334 LIGGW
-1339 MRKANQCGFQLVS
+1339 MRKANQFNFLVS
-1352 VPADPMAEPFTEKSD
+1352 VPADPMAEPFTKKSD

-1376 LCVTFLPDGAALF
+1376 LCTTFLPNGATLF
-1389 DEFPENS
+1389 DEFPEES
-1396 RSDRMLFLQ
+1396 RADRMLFLQ
-1405 ETILARFGFM
+1405 EAILGKFGFL
-1415 PCVLEE
+1415 PCVLE
-1421 KFTLNKDMPK
+1421 KKYSVGKDLPK

-1446 RCASKNY
+1446 RCATNNY
-1453 QVESPS
+1453 QVESPILK
-1459 RQEANFTRCVYG
+1459 EANVTRCVYG

-1490 MIPNKKWKAL
+1490 MIPNKKWKAQ

-1512 LRMLKDFREFCSN
+1512 LKMLKDFREFCSN
-1525 SDQRLAKFWTDSQE
+1525 SDQRLSTFWTQSQE
-1539 LKRKC
+1539 LKRRAQ
-1544 LKFEY
+1544 KFE
-1549 NNNNNSDDAKIV
+1549 NNNNNTEEVKLK

>member
-1 MKTYKLITH
+1 MKLFKLNTH

-60 QNKTGRNVISIES
+60 QSKTGRNVISIES
-73 CIAVAFKMKPYTHVV
+73 CIAIAFKMRSYSNVV

-230 AAKNLDEFPAH
+230 AAKSLDEFPAH

-286 ATVLRYHER
+286 ETVLRYHER

-418 IAYSNFIPRIKLP
+418 IAYSSFIPRIKLP
-431 ILSFDDDPDVE
+431 ILSHVDEADVE
-442 ESERNFLSCNQSEYI
+442 ENERNFLSCNQSEYI

-535 ATLSDATNL
+535 ATLTDTTNL

-552 NARRT
+552 NARRA

-614 KTVPAINYSRHLQ
+614 KAVPAACYNRQLH
-627 HSNSTNNNTNNN
+627 HSNSNNN
-639 NENNEFNSSAGDQ
+639 NNNDQ
-652 FDQMSTHSMI
+652 EEQYDQLSNHSLL
-662 SLTRS
+662 SQSKS
-667 FTSQNFA
+667 FSSQNFA
-674 IGDDKSD
+674 MGEDKSD
-681 FFKKR
+681 FFKR
-686 HNSLLNATPAAN
+686 RNTSLVNAATAAN

-719 WTPAITTG
+719 WTPAITTENATATG
-727 KHTTMKP
+727 KHMKP
-734 IVESDHN
+734 IVESEHY
-741 NFGSSPLEATTEAVG
+741 NFGRSRLEATTEAVG

-782 PDKRSLHNDYVISAY
+782 PDKRSLHNDYVISDY

-805 QDYAT
+805 LDYAK

-837 QLIVVEEKP
+837 QLIVVEEKQP
-846 TTASS
+846 SASS
-851 SNACSASG
+851 CCSASG
-859 PGVGSG
+859 SCAPASNP
-865 ATTTNNQSTSAVLP
+865 TTSAVLP
-879 VKPPCESNKEFLLSI
+879 LKASCELNREYLLSI
-894 GRIFHKISFSGS
+894 GRIFHKITLSGS

-982 MYLLPRDSMVN
+982 MYLLPRESMVN

-1007 EAVVDNTRE
+1007 DAVVDNTRE
-1016 QIEDFVRLIETVSK
+1016 QIEDFIRLIENVSK
-1030 LKRQNG
+1030 LKRQIC

-1051 RHSTSNLSRPLN
+1051 RHSTSIISRPLN
-1063 QGEPFRER
+1063 QGLTNSPFRER
-1071 VGSNRLPGKRPS
+1071 VGSNRLPEKRPS
-1083 IDVRPKLDASRISRI
+1083 M
-1098 LPSQDAA
+1098 
-1105 TAAAATATA
+1105 T
-1114 VAPRDDQ
+1114 
-1121 DDGFPMDIKF
+1121 
-1131 SASATLAE
+1131 
-1139 MFEAMK
+1139 
-1145 HPVNGVGFFTQT
+1145 HP
-1157 QSLPSCT
+1157 
-1164 FISYDA
+1164 
-1170 LIWLRSRVTNGRHPL
+1170 
-1185 ELLEAMRKERM
+1185 
-1196 ICHASGDW
+1196 
-1204 NQPVVP
+1204 
-1210 GFVFYYVVQQDKN
+1210 
-1223 AKDYAPP
+1223 
-1230 LNEYSAFVNEWLEIE
+1230 
-1245 LQGCGFLWHDEPAP
+1245 
-1259 TKVPNFL
+1259 
-1266 RDTPAPQSWTE
+1266 
-1277 YCMNKRVCRKSHLEI
+1277 HLE
-1292 DVNQKSDRMEWGHV
+1292 S
-1306 KHHTVMQPGFAFELV
+1306 
-1321 VEWVTSSGPIVSD
+1321 
-1334 LISGW
+1334 
-1339 MRKANQCGFQLVS
+1339 
-1352 VPADPMAEPFTEKSD
+1352 
-1367 PLRGPIFIP
+1367 
-1376 LCVTFLPDGAALF
+1376 
-1389 DEFPENS
+1389 
-1396 RSDRMLFLQ
+1396 
-1405 ETILARFGFM
+1405 
-1415 PCVLEE
+1415 
-1421 KFTLNKDMPK
+1421 
-1431 EYQYVHCTG
+1431 
-1440 NMFALI
+1440 
-1446 RCASKNY
+1446 
-1453 QVESPS
+1453 
-1459 RQEANFTRCVYG
+1459 
-1471 HTNNTNVPKKVGFL
+1471 
-1485 WAWNH
+1485 
-1490 MIPNKKWKAL
+1490 
-1500 TINNSADGELFQ
+1500 
-1512 LRMLKDFREFCSN
+1512 
-1525 SDQRLAKFWTDSQE
+1525 
-1539 LKRKC
+1539 LKRIII
-1544 LKFEY
+1544 Y
-1549 NNNNNSDDAKIV
+1549 

>member
-1 MKTYKLITH
+1 MKLYKLNTH

-21 LVLNPQ
+21 LVMNLK
-27 DHPTAKVGDVVEI
+27 DHPNANVGDVVEI
-40 YAPDD
+40 YAPDE
-45 ENGTHLLLQITELNE
+45 ENGTHLLLQITEFNGSC
-60 QNKTGRNVISIES
+60 GRDVISIES
-73 CIAVAFKMKPYTHVV
+73 GIAIAFKMRSYSNVV

-122 LTNTCV
+122 LTDTCV

-155 ASGVITDDTKIV
+155 ASGVITEDTKIV

-204 TELFQKWKKLGCN
+204 TELFQKWRKLSCN

-230 AAKNLDEFPAH
+230 AAKSLDEFPEH
-241 MRDCLQQDYKGRYYE
+241 MRDCLQQDYKGRFYE
-256 DFYRVAIQNERN
+256 DFYRVAIQNERC
-268 DDWCTVLAQL
+268 DDWCTVLGQL

-295 QNMRIPLATNSTATQ
+295 ENMEIPPATNSSATQ

-418 IAYSNFIPRIKLP
+418 IAYSSFIPRIKLP
-431 ILSFDDDPDVE
+431 LFGSQLTLHDGVGEGEGE
-442 ESERNFLSCNQSEYI
+442 ENERHFLSCNQSEYK

-496 FETYAYRNNDW
+496 LETYAYRNNDW

-513 KIPSLRRKMSDPD
+513 QIPAMRRKMSDPD
-526 IHHGTSGML
+526 IHHGTSAML
-535 ATLSDATNL
+535 AALQPDTTNL

-552 NARRT
+552 NSRRA

-574 FDPSH
+574 FDPSQ

-614 KTVPAINYSRHLQ
+614 KPNQPGQQRPLQ
-627 HSNSTNNNTNNN
+627 QIQSICQSGSNNN
-639 NENNEFNSSAGDQ
+639 NDQEDYGCDSGEQYDRVSSHTLISKSASSQSFVMGDEK
-652 FDQMSTHSMI
+652 I
-662 SLTRS
+662 
-667 FTSQNFA
+667 
-674 IGDDKSD
+674 D
-681 FFKKR
+681 FFKR
-686 HNSLLNATPAAN
+686 RQNSLMNPLPAN

-727 KHTTMKP
+727 
-734 IVESDHN
+734 
-741 NFGSSPLEATTEAVG
+741 
-756 KGKIIIGVDWK
+756 VDWK
-767 SLSIPACLPITTDYF
+767 SLTIPACLPITTDYF
-782 PDKRSLHNDYVISAY
+782 PDKRSLNNDYVISDY

-805 QDYAT
+805 HDYAQ

-837 QLIVVEEKP
+837 QLIVVDEKP
-846 TTASS
+846 PTAGGCSS
-851 SNACSASG
+851 A
-859 PGVGSG
+859 
-865 ATTTNNQSTSAVLP
+865 SAVLP
-879 VKPPCESNKEFLLSI
+879 VKPPCETNKEYLLSI
-894 GRIFHKISFSGS
+894 GRIFHKISLSGS

-948 KLENFSWNH
+948 KLENFNWNH

-969 YPLMESLKYWRFR
+969 YPLMESLKYWRYR
-982 MYLLPRDSMVN
+982 MYLLPREN
-993 KIVSFGCQRCDIFT
+993 IVSKIASCQRCDIFPDVT
-1007 EAVVDNTRE
+1007 ADNTRE
-1016 QIEDFVRLIETVSK
+1016 QVEDFVRLIEAVSK
-1030 LKRQNG
+1030 LKRQYA
-1036 RKARDSPTTHSLTKR
+1036 RKARGLTN
-1051 RHSTSNLSRPLN
+1051 S
-1063 QGEPFRER
+1063 PFRER
-1071 VGSNRLPGKRPS
+1071 VGSNRLPEKRPS
-1083 IDVRPKLDASRISRI
+1083 INVRPKLENGRIPRI
-1098 LPSQDAA
+1098 FPA
-1105 TAAAATATA
+1105 TDAAAAPGIAA
-1114 VAPRDDQ
+1114 RDDQ
-1121 DDGFPMDIKF
+1121 DDGFPVDIKF
-1131 SASATLAE
+1131 SPNATLPE
-1139 MFEAMK
+1139 IFEAMK
-1145 HPVNGVGFFTQT
+1145 HPVNGVGFFSQT

-1164 FISYDA
+1164 FVSYDA
-1170 LIWLRSRVTNGRHPL
+1170 LMWLKTRLNNGRHPL
-1185 ELLEAMRKERM
+1185 DLLEAMRKERM

-1204 NQPVVP
+1204 KKPVVP

-1230 LNEYSAFVNEWLEIE
+1230 LDDYSAFVNEWLEIE
-1245 LQGCGFLWHDEPAP
+1245 FQGCSFLWHDEPVTTP
-1259 TKVPNFL
+1259 VPNFL
-1266 RDTPAPQSWTE
+1266 RDSPAPQSWTE
-1277 YCMNKRVCRKSHLEI
+1277 TSSNKRVYRQSHLEI

-1306 KHHTVMQPGFAFELV
+1306 KHHTVLQPRFAFEIV
-1321 VEWVTSSGPIVSD
+1321 VEWVTSSGPIVAD
-1334 LISGW
+1334 LIGGW
-1339 MRKANQCGFQLVS
+1339 MRKANQFNFLVS
-1352 VPADPMAEPFTEKSD
+1352 VPADPMAEPFTKKSD

-1376 LCVTFLPDGAALF
+1376 LCTTFLPNGATLF
-1389 DEFPENS
+1389 DEFPEES
-1396 RSDRMLFLQ
+1396 RADRMLFLQ
-1405 ETILARFGFM
+1405 EAILGKFGFL
-1415 PCVLEE
+1415 PCVLE
-1421 KFTLNKDMPK
+1421 KKYSVGKDLPK

-1446 RCASKNY
+1446 RCATNNY
-1453 QVESPS
+1453 QVESPILK
-1459 RQEANFTRCVYG
+1459 EANVTRCVYG

-1490 MIPNKKWKAL
+1490 MIPNKKWKAQ

-1512 LRMLKDFREFCSN
+1512 LKMLKDFREFCSN
-1525 SDQRLAKFWTDSQE
+1525 SDQRLSTFWTQSQE
-1539 LKRKC
+1539 LKRRAQ
-1544 LKFEY
+1544 KFE
-1549 NNNNNSDDAKIV
+1549 NNNNNTEEVKLK

>member
-1 MKTYKLITH
+1 MKLYKLNTH

-40 YAPDD
+40 YSPED

-60 QNKTGRNVISIES
+60 QSKTGRNVISIES
-73 CIAVAFKMKPYTHVV
+73 CIATAFKMRSYSNVV
-88 MRIVNPADVALD
+88 MQIVNPADVALD

-230 AAKNLDEFPAH
+230 AAKSLDEFPAH
-241 MRDCLQQDYKGRYYE
+241 MRDCLQLDYKGRYYE

-286 ATVLRYHER
+286 ETVLRYHER
-295 QNMRIPLATNSTATQ
+295 QHMHIPHATNSTATQ

-418 IAYSNFIPRIKLP
+418 IAYSSFIPRIKLP
-431 ILSFDDDPDVE
+431 ILSAVDETDVE

-535 ATLSDATNL
+535 AALTDATNL

-614 KTVPAINYSRHLQ
+614 KATPAANYSRQLQ
-627 HSNSTNNNTNNN
+627 HSTSSNNNCNANNN
-639 NENNEFNSSAGDQ
+639 NENDYNNAAAGEQYDQ
-652 FDQMSTHSMI
+652 VSTHSLM
-662 SLTRS
+662 SLS
-667 FTSQNFA
+667 KSIASQQFVM
-674 IGDDKSD
+674 GEEKVD
-681 FFKKR
+681 FFKRR
-686 HNSLLNATPAAN
+686 HNSLLTATAAAAN

-719 WTPAITTG
+719 WTPAITTENGNATG
-727 KHTTMKP
+727 KHMKP
-734 IVESDHN
+734 IVEVDHS
-741 NFGSSPLEATTEAVG
+741 NFGSSPLEATTPEAVG

-782 PDKRSLHNDYVISAY
+782 PDKRSLHNDYVISDY

-805 QDYAT
+805 LDYAR

-846 TTASS
+846 SAS
-851 SNACSASG
+851 NGCCSTSG
-859 PGVGSG
+859 PGCALTS
-865 ATTTNNQSTSAVLP
+865 NQCSTVLP
-879 VKPPCESNKEFLLSI
+879 PSAETRKEYLLSI
-894 GRIFHKISFSGS
+894 GRIFHKISLTGS

-948 KLENFSWNH
+948 KLENFNWNH

-969 YPLMESLKYWRFR
+969 YPLMDSLKYWRFR
-982 MYLLPRDSMVN
+982 MYLLPRENMVN
-993 KIVSFGCQRCDIFT
+993 KIVSFGSQRCDIFT
-1007 EAVVDNTRE
+1007 DAVVDNTRE
-1016 QIEDFVRLIETVSK
+1016 QIDDFVRLIENVSK
-1030 LKRQNG
+1030 LKRQIG

-1051 RHSTSNLSRPLN
+1051 RHSTSIISRPPNQHDTPTPRITEKNHNLLN
-1063 QGEPFRER
+1063 APQQ
-1071 VGSNRLPGKRPS
+1071 S
-1083 IDVRPKLDASRISRI
+1083 INVRSKLEASRISRI
-1098 LPSQDAA
+1098 FPGTD
-1105 TAAAATATA
+1105 AAAAAA
-1114 VAPRDDQ
+1114 ASNAAAGVIPRDDQ
-1121 DDGFPMDIKF
+1121 DDGFPVDIKF
-1131 SASATLAE
+1131 SANITLAE
-1139 MFEAMK
+1139 IFEAMK
-1145 HPVNGVGFFTQT
+1145 HPITGVGYFTQT

-1164 FISYDA
+1164 FVSYDA
-1170 LIWLRSRVTNGRHPL
+1170 LLWLKARLSNGRHPL
-1185 ELLEAMRKERM
+1185 DILEAMRKEHM

-1204 NQPVVP
+1204 SKPIIA

-1230 LNEYSAFVNEWLEIE
+1230 LNDYSAFVNEWLEIE
-1245 LQGCGFLWHDEPAP
+1245 FQGCSFLWHDEPSP
-1259 TKVPNFL
+1259 SEVPNFL
-1266 RDTPAPQSWTE
+1266 RDTTAPQSWKT
-1277 YCMNKRVCRKSHLEI
+1277 KRVYRQSHLEI

-1339 MRKANQCGFQLVS
+1339 MRKAIHCSYQLVS
-1352 VPADPMAEPFTEKSD
+1352 VPADPMAEPFTKKSD

-1389 DEFPENS
+1389 DEFPEES
-1396 RSDRMLFLQ
+1396 RADRMLFLQ
-1405 ETILARFGFM
+1405 EAILARFGFL

-1421 KFTLNKDMPK
+1421 TNKDLPK

-1446 RCASKNY
+1446 RCASNKN

-1459 RQEANFTRCVYG
+1459 RQEANVTRCVYG

-1500 TINNSADGELFQ
+1500 TINNSENGELFQ
-1512 LRMLKDFREFCSN
+1512 LKMLKDFREFCSN
-1525 SDQRLAKFWTDSQE
+1525 SDQRLANFWANCQE
-1539 LKRKC
+1539 LKRKSK
-1544 LKFEY
+1544 KFEY
-1549 NNNNNSDDAKIV
+1549 NNNNNDDSKNI